1 MTRLTLSLLLLVLSG
16 CAYTRP
22 GPEDPRYIEP
32 AQLREMVRPA
42 FDGLNMGGPW

>member
-16 CAYTRP
+16 CAYSRP
-22 GPEDPRYIEP
+22 GPDDARYIGP

-42 FDGLNMGGPW
+42 FDGLGMGAPW